1 MANKFSDRTRI
12 VEGNGNILGTPSNA
26 VAALVGHFPAI
37 ATSSTAAGLDNDTP
51 VKLRSL
57 REAELLGF
65 SKDLDKTEGALFH
78 YHIKQFF
85 EQHENGTLWISTAN
99 PVLSWEKLVKSGN
112 MDYLEKLLTIAAQD
126 TPVRYVGVI
135 FNPDSNYSPST
146 QNELDSQVWIVLEE
160 LHATATAFY
169 ENHIPFVAVVEGRSF
184 GKVSNALDLSTLGY
198 DRIAVC
204 VGADYTPDFRTY
216 LNGIT
221 NDNVLYHAAVGTALG
236 VLSKTPVN
244 VSMGYVS
251 AYDIQNT
258 IDGRFL
264 AVGLSSGLPIN
275 DGLTVNYTDED
286 LWLLDQKKYIFMY
299 KDVDSPGT
307 YISDSWNCTDPN
319 KTDYSNLELRRTMDE
334 ALIRGRK
341 AIRPLQNM
349 TVRYNADGT
358 LEDGTLA
365 FVKGVV
371 EKPLAD
377 MVKEKLISF
386 FDVKIPPN
394 QNVKRDGLTI
404 QRAIRPDETA
414 RTITD
419 TANYRI

>member
-1 MANKFSDRTRI
+1 MLETA
-12 VEGNGNILGTPSNA
+12 SNA
-26 VAALVGHFPAI
+26 IAALIGHFPVI
-37 ATSSTAAGLDNDTP
+37 NSSPIVAGLSNDTP

-57 REAELLGF
+57 RDAELLGF
-65 SKDLDKTEGALFH
+65 SEALDETEGALFY

-85 EQHENGTLWISTAN
+85 SQNENGTLWIST
-99 PVLSWEKLVKSGN
+99 VDVSVDWYRMLSVGN
-112 MDYLEKLLTIAAQD
+112 MDYLEKLLTLAAQD
-126 TPVRYVGVI
+126 NPVRYVGVI
-135 FNPDSNYSPST
+135 FNPDKNYSPT
-146 QNELDSQVWIVLEE
+146 IGGGLDAKVWDVLEE
-160 LHATATAFY
+160 LNITANIFY
-169 ENHIPFVAVVEGRSF
+169 ENHTPFVAIVEGRSF
-184 GKVSNALDLSTLGY
+184 AAVSSANDLSKLGY

-204 VGADYTPDFRTY
+204 IGADYTPDFRNY
-216 LNGIT
+216 LAGI
-221 NDNVLYHAAVGTALG
+221 NNSNVGLHAAVGTALG

-244 VSMGYVS
+244 VSMGYVG

-258 IDGRFL
+258 VNGTFL

-275 DGLTVNYTDED
+275 DGLTVNYTDDD
-286 LWLLDQKKYIFMY
+286 LWLIDQKKYIFMY

-307 YISDSWNCTDPN
+307 YISDSWNCTDPT

-334 ALIRGRK
+334 ALIRGRR

-349 TVRYNADGT
+349 TVRYNANGT

-365 FVKGVV
+365 FVKGKV
-371 EKPLAD
+371 EKPLED

-394 QNVKRDGLTI
+394 QNVKKDGLNI

-414 RTITD
+414 RIITD